1 MQKYRNRQKSF
12 QNNYT
17 QQNIQ
22 KKFEK
27 ETITTFALSTD
38 GRAIGRS
45 IDNVIVF
52 IKDML
57 PEETAKIEIISKK
70 SNYKNA
76 IVSKIEIASPH
87 RVTPPCIYMN
97 HCGGCQLQHISQDIQ
112 TEYKTKWFFE
122 TLKRIGKWNESFIK
136 ESEKMISIVFLRREY
151 YRRRV
156 RFHFDGKNLGFKE
169 SGSNKVTEI
178 GHCLI
183 TSQNINNKIKFIKES
198 LLKSLK
204 EIQEKNFSKKIE
216 CEIEATESD
225 DGKII
230 LHLANFSVEPELDKN
245 KCIKILEKNLE
256 INNEQG
262 IHLRHPEL
270 SRFKIKKQSFIQPH
284 VDCIKLYHQHMQE
297 CIDTFLKKFRN
308 NASNKTEKLNAWD
321 LYSGAG
327 VFTSLPYFS
336 GKRHNLEVE
345 CIGIEGIKEAIESLN
360 NNHKNYPIQG
370 HVQDVENFIESQFQL
385 KLSNTNQF
393 VGVNIIILDPPRAG
407 CSISTMQ
414 KIVEVCSKKALIIYL
429 ACDPAS
435 FARDTRVLLEGG
447 FKLKNLSLFD
457 SFGHTIHYE
466 VLGCFEKGS

>member
-12 QNNYT
+12 QNNPS

-27 ETITTFALSTD
+27 ETITAFALSTD

-45 IDNVIVF
+45 NDNVIVF

-76 IVSKIEIASPH
+76 ILSKIETASPN
-87 RVTPPCIYMN
+87 RVIPPCIYTN
-97 HCGGCQLQHISQDIQ
+97 HCGGCQLQHISQNMQ
-112 TEYKTKWFFE
+112 TEYKTKWFLE

-136 ESEKMISIVFLRREY
+136 ESEKIISIVFLKREH

-156 RFHFDGKNLGFKE
+156 RLHFDGKNLGFKE
-169 SGSNKVTEI
+169 AGSNKVTEI
-178 GHCLI
+178 EHCLI
-183 TSQNINNKIKFIKES
+183 ASLNINDKIKFIKEN
-198 LLKSLK
+198 LLKSFK
-204 EIQEKNFSKKIE
+204 EIQEKKVAQKIE

-225 DGKII
+225 DGKVI
-230 LHLANFSVEPELDKN
+230 LHLASVSIEALNDRD
-245 KCIKILEKNLE
+245 KCIKIFEKNLE

-262 IHLRHPEL
+262 IHLKHPEL
-270 SRFKIKKQSFIQPH
+270 PRFKIKKQSFVQPH
-284 VDCIKLYHQHMQE
+284 IDCIKFYYQHMQE
-297 CIDTFLKKFRN
+297 NIDNFLRKFTN
-308 NASNKTEKLNAWD
+308 SPSQNEKILAWD

-336 GKRHNLEVE
+336 GKRNHLEVE
-345 CIGIEGIKEAIESLN
+345 CLGIEGIKEAIDSLN

-370 HVQDVENFIESQFQL
+370 QVQDVESFIESQFQL
-385 KLSNTNQF
+385 KISDPNQF
-393 VGVNIIILDPPRAG
+393 AGANIIILDPPRSG

-414 KIVEVCSKKALIIYL
+414 KIVEVCSKKALILYL

-435 FARDTRVLLEGG
+435 FSRDTRVLLEGG
-447 FKLKNLSLFD
+447 FKIKSLSLFD
-457 SFGHTIHYE
+457 SFGHTTHYE
-466 VLGCFEKGS
+466 VLGCFEKSS